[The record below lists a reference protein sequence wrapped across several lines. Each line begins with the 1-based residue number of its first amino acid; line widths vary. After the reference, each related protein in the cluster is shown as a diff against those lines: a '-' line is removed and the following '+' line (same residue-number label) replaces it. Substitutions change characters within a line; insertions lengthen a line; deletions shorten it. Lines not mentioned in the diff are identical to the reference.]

1 MSSLALVLLA
11 SPLWTGQAE
20 PGAPRV
26 SGADAAA
33 SPSSTPSP
41 DAHRA
46 LEEARALQEADL
58 TGGMVSG
65 GLGIERLG
73 EDWYARLD
81 LALAYDFEKFGFG
94 LQLPVR
100 FRIIDED
107 PKANSDLLGVIRGE
121 DWDSVADVLKL
132 IRYVYV
138 GQKDG
143 KGPFYARVGALTDL
157 SFGHGTIVHRYRNDV
172 DINRWR
178 VGVAGS
184 VRSGAF
190 SVEGFVGDVTQP
202 YLMGVRGAV
211 KPLELLLG
219 SGPFLGLEVGTSVVV
234 DVEAPLASC
243 LSRTDAAPE
252 DGQID
257 PCIDPI
263 EARTFPETATFETVV
278 DDEGRPLA
286 ADSRAAA
293 IIGIDVGWPVLDTGL
308 LSITPY
314 VDLNKLTAV
323 QDGWGLHAGVW
334 WKVAA
339 PLALDTLVV
348 DLRTEYRAVSRDYR
362 GPYVNA
368 TYEIERYESLRAE
381 PTRFG
386 TPSKLGFLCGGEP
399 GGDCMGGGDLRHGFF
414 LELLAGLPQ
423 WVFVGGEL
431 LDYTGDESDGTFRLT
446 LEIPALKAV
455 QLQASY
461 FRVGVRN
468 LQDLFAI
475 DDRSAVLAR
484 ARVPIQSFFSLDVE
498 WARVWRGDPN
508 GGYEPV
514 DDYRVGAGFS
524 LPL

>member
-26 SGADAAA
+26 
-33 SPSSTPSP
+33 PSVETPPSTTPSP
-41 DAHRA
+41 DARGA
-46 LEEARALQEADL
+46 LEEARALQEAEMS
-58 TGGMVSG
+58 GGLLSG

-81 LALAYDFEKFGFG
+81 LALAYDFEKMGFG

-107 PKANSDLLGVIRGE
+107 PKADGDLLGIVRGE
-121 DWDSVADVLKL
+121 DWDSVADILKL
-132 IRYVYV
+132 VRYVYV
-138 GQKDG
+138 GQKDK
-143 KGPFYARVGALTDL
+143 KGPFYARLGALTDL
-157 SFGHGTIVHRYRNDV
+157 TFGHGTIVHRYRNDV

-178 VGVAGS
+178 VGASGA
-184 VRSGAF
+184 VRGDAF
-190 SVEGFVGDVTQP
+190 SVEAFVGDITQP
-202 YLMGVRGAV
+202 YLMGARGAV
-211 KPLELLLG
+211 KPFQLLLG
-219 SGPFLGLEVGTSVVV
+219 SGLLGTFEVGTSVVV

-243 LSRTDAAPE
+243 LRRTDVAAV
-252 DGQID
+252 DGEPTD
-257 PCIDPI
+257 ACIDPA
-263 EARTFPETATFETVV
+263 EARALPETATFETVV

-293 IIGIDVGWPVLDTGL
+293 IIGLDVGWPVIDTGV

-339 PLALDTLVV
+339 PMVLDTFVV

-362 GPYVNA
+362 GPYINA
-368 TYEIERYESLRAE
+368 TYEIERYESLRAAA
-381 PTRFG
+381 TRFG

-399 GGDCMGGGDLRHGFF
+399 GGDCMGAGDLRHGFF

-423 WVFVGGEL
+423 WVFLGGEL

-446 LEIPALKAV
+446 LEIPALEAV
-455 QLQASY
+455 QIQASY

-468 LQDLFAI
+468 LEDLFAI

-484 ARVPIQSFFSLDVE
+484 ARVPIQTFISLDVE
-498 WARVWRGDPN
+498 WARVWRGDPQ